1 MMQVTHK
8 SEHKSDSLYPYG
20 LSSNPFPSN
29 PTPTI
34 HNARV
39 LGGKRHREARDAI
52 LNCIN
57 DLYEKSKNDG
67 SMDGFRVVTVV
78 QDIGTGKTH
87 LALHVKQLVKNAVCS
102 YLDLSTISPKTM
114 QGLFSGLLKGFGQD
128 YVDELRHIIIRHI
141 KDHAL
146 QGNKYA
152 KKFFRASFFF
162 NNIERLAS
170 EVDSGSRHPDTR
182 YLEDIFTDYSS
193 SELHV
198 IRKVINRDLNAS
210 EITSLEDMLSILE
223 AVASINMRLLNR
235 LTLLEIDEFDNNPD
249 SMDFVKALINAHARS
264 TILLLITTPAV
275 YDAIRGSNPSLFDR
289 LEKAN
294 YKIDLVG
301 SSTFDELVDIALEY
315 IIVDADAEIHKD
327 DLASK
332 IKVVYDEFVE
342 FRNIR
347 SLLNILYHAMESAKR
362 RSERVI
368 TEDAIEDA
376 INHAYPGLRVRG
388 SIMNTPIA
396 EFMRIRREY
405 NNLDEDMLRQAVKNL
420 LALLQQEGKVSR
432 VEYDIPINGSGSRM
446 DVSYLDSSMRR
457 CMAVVMVNRDYISI
471 KDLYHEGIDADRI
484 IVLTNIGMSSSNGL
498 SIINLD
504 KRKIVDLIYF
514 NQRYSKKE
522 ISEAEIEKALLL
534 ARSILLY

>member
-1 MMQVTHK
+1 MMQVMHSTN
-8 SEHKSDSLYPYG
+8 SLYPYG
-20 LSSNPFPSN
+20 LSVNPFPSN

-57 DLYEKSKNDG
+57 DLYEKVSKDG
-67 SMDGFRVVTVV
+67 SMDDFRVVTVV

-87 LALHVKQLVKNAVCS
+87 LALHVKQLVNNAVCS

-114 QGLFSGLLKGFGQD
+114 QGLFSGLLKGFSQD
-128 YVDELRHIIIRHI
+128 YIDELRHRIIKHI

-170 EVDSGSRHPDTR
+170 EVNSGSRQPDTK
-182 YLEDIFTDYSS
+182 YLEDVFTDYSS

-198 IRKVINRDLNAS
+198 IRKVINREINAND
-210 EITSLEDMLSILE
+210 ITSLEDMLSILD
-223 AVASINMRLLNR
+223 AVASINMRFLNK

-249 SMDFVKALINAHARS
+249 SMDFVKALINAHTRS
-264 TILLLITTPAV
+264 TVLLLITTPAV

-315 IIVDADAEIHKD
+315 IRVDANADVNED
-327 DLASK
+327 DLAGK

-347 SLLNILYHAMESAKR
+347 SLLNILYHAMEGAKMR
-362 RSERVI
+362 GERVI

-405 NNLDEDMLRQAVKNL
+405 NNGLDEGMLKQAVKNL

-432 VEYDIPINGSGSRM
+432 VEYDISINGSGSRM
-446 DVSYLDSSMRR
+446 DASYLDSNMKR
-457 CMAVVMVNRDYISI
+457 CMTVVMVNRDYMSI
-471 KDLYHEGIDADRI
+471 KDLYHEGIDADRL
-484 IVLTNIGMSSSNGL
+484 IVLTNLGMNSSNGL
-498 SIINLD
+498 SIVNLD